1 MILAQVVNMNTKVV
15 IFGQSSEGYDLA
27 CKIATNGGDV
37 QIIDESTPS
46 AILIKSD
53 IAKMYPNIQAL
64 KDDEPL
70 LSMTPIDTA
79 ISQAQIL
86 FFAPRIRKTGQDIKT
101 ELNSKFKDAVS
112 NIKKGCSVV
121 YCLGTGFGGNS
132 ENISLLEHVSG
143 HKTGKSVSYF
153 YYPLSKP
160 NDKTIIGSYDGK
172 TDERLVKLL
181 SLPKNIK
188 FVSITTSEHLHA
200 INILK
205 RFSNITCILEVCKF
219 TKDDDTKAQLNSAE
233 LDQIYLDNMIDNL
246 FDLRS
251 LGNSFEGASSL
262 TYLINGSLK
271 GVDGYVKKLIDE
283 IRLVLKRNE
292 FKASRTKILLL
303 WSLDTYE
310 MKGEK
315 HEKLDELETKLKDY
329 IGDVESIRSVSEIFT
344 NDKTIIIVACSQS
357 DYNSITKYNKDNEF
371 IIIKANPICE
381 VYPQK

>member
-1 MILAQVVNMNTKVV
+1 MNTKVV
-15 IFGQSSEGYDLA
+15 VFGLSTEGYELA
-27 CKIATNGGDV
+27 CKIALNGGDV

-46 AILIKSD
+46 AVIIKPD
-53 IAKMYPNIQAL
+53 IAKTYPNVQTL

-70 LSMTPIDTA
+70 LPMIPIDVA
-79 ISQAQIL
+79 IAKAQIL

-132 ENISLLEHVSG
+132 ENISLLEHVTG
-143 HKTGKSVSYF
+143 YKPGKSVSYF
-153 YYPLSKP
+153 YYPLTKQ
-160 NDKTIIGSYDGK
+160 NNKVTIGSYDGK
-172 TDERLVKLL
+172 TDERLVSLL
-181 SLPKNIK
+181 SLEKDTK
-188 FVSITTSEHLHA
+188 FVKITTSEHLHS
-200 INILK
+200 INIL
-205 RFSNITCILEVCKF
+205 RNFSATTCVLEVCKF
-219 TKDDDTKAQLNSAE
+219 TKDPITKAE
-233 LDQIYLDNMIDNL
+233 LTRNEFNEIYLDDMIDNL

-271 GVDGYVKKLIDE
+271 GVDGYIKKLIDE

-292 FKASRTKILLL
+292 LKASRTKILLL
-303 WSLDTYE
+303 WSLDAYE

-315 HEKLDELETKLKDY
+315 HEKLSELETKLKDY
-329 IGDVESIRSVSEIFT
+329 IGDVESIQNPQDIFA
-344 NDKTIIIVACSQS
+344 NDKTIIIVACSEL
-357 DYNSITKYNKDNEF
+357 DYKSISKIKKDNDY
-371 IIIKANPICE
+371 IIIKANPLCE